1 MKRLIMMSLMA
12 TCCLTT
18 VLAQKTVVS
27 QKDQKEEPFNVVEDM
42 PAFPGGMEA
51 MMEFLIENVKY
62 PADAKKQKVDGRVLV
77 NFVVEKDGS
86 ITEVKVIKPTFPS
99 LDAEAVRV
107 VKAMPKW
114 KPGYQKGQAVRV
126 QFTMPIN
133 FSLK

>member
-1 MKRLIMMSLMA
+1 MKRLILMSLMA
-12 TCCLTT
+12 ICSLTT

-27 QKDQKEEPFNVVEDM
+27 QKDQKEEPYNVVEDM

-51 MMEFLIENVKY
+51 MIQFLSSNIQY
-62 PADAKKQKVDGRVLV
+62 PADAQKQKVDGRVLV

-86 ITEVKVIKPTFPS
+86 ITEVKVVKPTFPS
-99 LDAEAVRV
+99 LDAEAIRV

-114 KPGYQKGQAVRV
+114 KPGYQRGQAVRV

>member
-1 MKRLIMMSLMA
+1 MKRLILMSLMA
-12 TCCLTT
+12 ICCLTT

-51 MMEFLIENVKY
+51 MIQFLSSNIQY
-62 PADAKKQKVDGRVLV
+62 PADAQKQKVDGRVLV

-86 ITEVKVIKPTFPS
+86 ITEVKVIKPAFPS
-99 LDAEAVRV
+99 LDAEAIRV

>member
-1 MKRLIMMSLMA
+1 MKRLIFMSLMA

-27 QKDQKEEPFNVVEDM
+27 QKDQKEEPFDVVEDM

-51 MMEFLIENVKY
+51 MIQFISNNIQY
-62 PADAKKQKVDGRVLV
+62 PADAQKQKVDGRVLV

-86 ITEVKVIKPTFPS
+86 ITEVKVIKPAFPS
-99 LDAEAVRV
+99 LDAEAIRV

-114 KPGYQKGQAVRV
+114 KPGYQRGQAVRV

>member
-1 MKRLIMMSLMA
+1 MKRLIFMSLMA

-27 QKDQKEEPFNVVEDM
+27 QKDQKEDPFNVVEDM
-42 PAFPGGMEA
+42 PEFPDGIEA
-51 MMEFLIENVKY
+51 MIQFISNNIQY
-62 PADAKKQKVDGRVLV
+62 PADAQKQKVDGRVLV

>member
-12 TCCLTT
+12 ICCLTT

-27 QKDQKEEPFNVVEDM
+27 QKDQKEDPFNVVEDM

-51 MMEFLIENVKY
+51 MIQFISSNIKY

-77 NFVVEKDGS
+77 NFVIEKDGS
-86 ITEVKVIKPTFPS
+86 ITEVKVVKPTFPS
-99 LDAEAVRV
+99 LDAEAIRV

-114 KPGYQKGQAVRV
+114 KPGYQRGQAVRV

>member
-1 MKRLIMMSLMA
+1 MKRLIIMSLMA

-27 QKDQKEEPFNVVEDM
+27 QKDQKEEPFDVVEDM

-51 MMEFLIENVKY
+51 MIQFISSNIQY
-62 PADAKKQKVDGRVLV
+62 PADAQKQKVDGRVLV

-86 ITEVKVIKPTFPS
+86 ITEVKVVKPTFPS

>member
-1 MKRLIMMSLMA
+1 MKRLIFMSLMA

-27 QKDQKEEPFNVVEDM
+27 QKDQKEEPFDVVEDM

-51 MMEFLIENVKY
+51 MIQFISNNIQY
-62 PADAKKQKVDGRVLV
+62 PADAQKQKIDGRVLV

>member
-12 TCCLTT
+12 ICCLTT

-27 QKDQKEEPFNVVEDM
+27 QKDQKEDPFNVVEDM

-51 MMEFLIENVKY
+51 MIQFISSNIQY

-86 ITEVKVIKPTFPS
+86 ITEVKVVKPTFPS
-99 LDAEAVRV
+99 LDAEAIRV

-114 KPGYQKGQAVRV
+114 KPGYQNGKAVRV

>member
-1 MKRLIMMSLMA
+1 MKRLIFMSLMA

-27 QKDQKEEPFNVVEDM
+27 QKDQKEEPFDVVEDM

-51 MMEFLIENVKY
+51 MIQFISNNIQY
-62 PADAKKQKVDGRVLV
+62 PADAQKQKVDGRVLV

-107 VKAMPKW
+107 VMAMPKW

>member
-12 TCCLTT
+12 ICCLTT

-27 QKDQKEEPFNVVEDM
+27 QKDQKEDPFNVVEDM

-51 MMEFLIENVKY
+51 MIQFISSNIQY
-62 PADAKKQKVDGRVLV
+62 PADAQKQKVDGRVLV

-86 ITEVKVIKPTFPS
+86 ITEVKVIKPAFPS
-99 LDAEAVRV
+99 LDAEAIRV

-114 KPGYQKGQAVRV
+114 KPGYQNGRAVRV
-126 QFTMPIN
+126 LFTLPIN

>member
-1 MKRLIMMSLMA
+1 MSLMA

-27 QKDQKEEPFNVVEDM
+27 QKDQKETPFNVVEDK

-51 MMEFLIENVKY
+51 MIQFFSTNIQY
-62 PADAKKQKVDGRVLV
+62 PADAKKQKIDGRVLV

-86 ITEVKVIKPTFPS
+86 ITDVKVMKPGFPS

-107 VKAMPKW
+107 VKMMPKW

-126 QFTMPIN
+126 LFALPISFN
-133 FSLK
+133 LK

>member
-12 TCCLTT
+12 ICCLTT

-27 QKDQKEEPFNVVEDM
+27 QKDQKEDPFNVVEDM

-51 MMEFLIENVKY
+51 MIQFISSNIQY

-86 ITEVKVIKPTFPS
+86 ITEVKVVKPTFPS
-99 LDAEAVRV
+99 LDAEAIRV

-114 KPGYQKGQAVRV
+114 KPGYQRGQAVRV

>member
-12 TCCLTT
+12 ICCLTT

-27 QKDQKEEPFNVVEDM
+27 QKDQKEDPFNVVEDM

-51 MMEFLIENVKY
+51 MIQFISSNIKY
-62 PADAKKQKVDGRVLV
+62 PADVKKQKVDGRVLV

-86 ITEVKVIKPTFPS
+86 ITEVKVIKPAFPS

-114 KPGYQKGQAVRV
+114 KPGYQNGKAVRV

>member
-12 TCCLTT
+12 ICCLTT

-27 QKDQKEEPFNVVEDM
+27 QKDQKEEPFDVVEDM

-51 MMEFLIENVKY
+51 MMAFLIENVKY

-86 ITEVKVIKPTFPS
+86 ITEVKVIKPAFPS
-99 LDAEAVRV
+99 LDAEAIRV

-114 KPGYQKGQAVRV
+114 KPGYQNGQAVRV
-126 QFTMPIN
+126 LFTLPIN

>member
-12 TCCLTT
+12 ICCLTT

-51 MMEFLIENVKY
+51 MMAFLIENVKY

-86 ITEVKVIKPTFPS
+86 ITEIKVPKPGFPS
-99 LDAEAVRV
+99 LDAEAIRV

-114 KPGYQKGQAVRV
+114 KPGYQRGQAVRV
-126 QFTMPIN
+126 LFTLPISFN
-133 FSLK
+133 LK

>member
-1 MKRLIMMSLMA
+1 MKRLILMSLMA

-42 PAFPGGMEA
+42 PAFPGGMDA
-51 MMEFLIENVKY
+51 MIQFLSSNIQY

-77 NFVVEKDGS
+77 KFVVEKDGS
-86 ITEVKVIKPTFPS
+86 ITEVKVIKPAFPS
-99 LDAEAVRV
+99 LDAEAIRV

-114 KPGYQKGQAVRV
+114 KPGYQNGQAVRV
-126 QFTMPIN
+126 QFAMPIN

>member
-12 TCCLTT
+12 ICCLTT

-27 QKDQKEEPFNVVEDM
+27 QNDQKEDPFNVVEDM

-51 MMEFLIENVKY
+51 MIQFISSNIKY

-77 NFVVEKDGS
+77 KFVVEKDGS
-86 ITEVKVIKPTFPS
+86 ITEVKVIKPAFPS
-99 LDAEAVRV
+99 LDAEAIRV

-114 KPGYQKGQAVRV
+114 KPGYQNGQAVRV
-126 QFTMPIN
+126 QFAMPIN

>member
-1 MKRLIMMSLMA
+1 MKRLILMSLMA
-12 TCCLTT
+12 ICCLTT

-51 MMEFLIENVKY
+51 MIQFLSSNIQY
-62 PADAKKQKVDGRVLV
+62 PADAQKQKVDGRVLV

-86 ITEVKVIKPTFPS
+86 ITEVKVVKPTFPS
-99 LDAEAVRV
+99 LDAEAIRV

-114 KPGYQKGQAVRV
+114 KPGYQRGQAVRV

>member
-1 MKRLIMMSLMA
+1 MKRLILMSLMA
-12 TCCLTT
+12 ICCLTT

-51 MMEFLIENVKY
+51 MIQFISSNIKY

-86 ITEVKVIKPTFPS
+86 ITEVKVIKPAFPS
-99 LDAEAVRV
+99 LDAEAIRV

-114 KPGYQKGQAVRV
+114 KPGYQNGKAVRV

>member
-1 MKRLIMMSLMA
+1 MKRLILMSLMA
-12 TCCLTT
+12 ICSLTT

-51 MMEFLIENVKY
+51 MIQFLSSNIQY

-86 ITEVKVIKPTFPS
+86 ITEVKVIKPAFPS
-99 LDAEAVRV
+99 LDAEAIRV

-114 KPGYQKGQAVRV
+114 KPGYQRGQAVR
-126 QFTMPIN
+126 
-133 FSLK
+133 SRG

>member
-1 MKRLIMMSLMA
+1 MKRLIMMSLMVI
-12 TCCLTT
+12 CCLTT

-27 QKDQKEEPFNVVEDM
+27 QKDQKEDPFNVVEDM

-51 MMEFLIENVKY
+51 MIQFISSNIKY

-86 ITEVKVIKPTFPS
+86 ITEVKVIKPAFPS
-99 LDAEAVRV
+99 LDAEAIRV

-114 KPGYQKGQAVRV
+114 KPGYQRGQAVRV

>member
-1 MKRLIMMSLMA
+1 MKRLIVMSLMA

-27 QKDQKEEPFNVVEDM
+27 QKNQKEEPFDVVEDM

-51 MMEFLIENVKY
+51 MIQFISNNIQY
-62 PADAKKQKVDGRVLV
+62 PADAQKQKVDGRVLV

-86 ITEVKVIKPTFPS
+86 ITEVKVIKPAFPS

>member
-1 MKRLIMMSLMA
+1 MKRLIFMSLMA

-27 QKDQKEEPFNVVEDM
+27 QKDQKEEPFDVVEDM

-51 MMEFLIENVKY
+51 MIQFISSNIQY
-62 PADAKKQKVDGRVLV
+62 RADGQKQKVDGRVLV

-86 ITEVKVIKPTFPS
+86 ITEVKVVKPTFPS
-99 LDAEAVRV
+99 LDAEAIRV

-114 KPGYQKGQAVRV
+114 KPGYQRGQAVRV

>member
-1 MKRLIMMSLMA
+1 MKRLIIMSLMA

-27 QKDQKEEPFNVVEDM
+27 QKDQKEEPFDVVEDM

-51 MMEFLIENVKY
+51 MIQFISNNIQY
-62 PADAKKQKVDGRVLV
+62 PADAQKQKIDGRVLV

>member
-12 TCCLTT
+12 ICCLTT

-27 QKDQKEEPFNVVEDM
+27 QKDQKEDPFNVVEDM

-51 MMEFLIENVKY
+51 MIQFISSNIKY

-86 ITEVKVIKPTFPS
+86 ITEVKVIKPAFPS
-99 LDAEAVRV
+99 LDAEAIRV

-114 KPGYQKGQAVRV
+114 KPGYQRGKAVRV

>member
-1 MKRLIMMSLMA
+1 MKRLILMSLMA
-12 TCCLTT
+12 ICCLTT

-27 QKDQKEEPFNVVEDM
+27 QKDQKEEPYNVVEDM

-51 MMEFLIENVKY
+51 MIQFLSSNIQY
-62 PADAKKQKVDGRVLV
+62 PADAQKQKVDGRVLV

-86 ITEVKVIKPTFPS
+86 ITEVKVVKPTFPS
-99 LDAEAVRV
+99 LDAEAIRV

-114 KPGYQKGQAVRV
+114 KPGYQRGQAVRV

>member
-1 MKRLIMMSLMA
+1 MSLMA

-27 QKDQKEEPFNVVEDM
+27 QKDQKEDPFNVVEDM

-51 MMEFLIENVKY
+51 MMAFLIENVKY

-86 ITEVKVIKPTFPS
+86 ITEVKVIKPAFPS
-99 LDAEAVRV
+99 LDAEAIRV

-114 KPGYQKGQAVRV
+114 KPGYQNGQAVRV
-126 QFTMPIN
+126 LFTLPIN

>member
-1 MKRLIMMSLMA
+1 MKRLIVMSLMA

-27 QKDQKEEPFNVVEDM
+27 QKDQKETPFNVVEDK

-51 MMEFLIENVKY
+51 MIQFFSTNIQY
-62 PADAKKQKVDGRVLV
+62 PADAKKQKIDGRVLV

-86 ITEVKVIKPTFPS
+86 ITDVKVMKPGFPS

-107 VKAMPKW
+107 VKMMPKW

-126 QFTMPIN
+126 LFALPISFN
-133 FSLK
+133 LK

>member
-12 TCCLTT
+12 ICCLTT

-42 PAFPGGMEA
+42 PAFPGGMDA
-51 MMEFLIENVKY
+51 MIQFLSSNIQY
-62 PADAKKQKVDGRVLV
+62 PADAQKQKVDGRVLV

-114 KPGYQKGQAVRV
+114 KPGYQRGKAVRV

>member
-1 MKRLIMMSLMA
+1 MKRLIVMSLMA

-27 QKDQKEEPFNVVEDM
+27 QKDQKEEPFDVVEDM

-51 MMEFLIENVKY
+51 MIQFISSNIQY
-62 PADAKKQKVDGRVLV
+62 PADAQKQKVDGRVLV

-86 ITEVKVIKPTFPS
+86 ITEVKVVKPTFPS
-99 LDAEAVRV
+99 LDAEAIRV

-114 KPGYQKGQAVRV
+114 KPGYQRGQAVRV

>member
-1 MKRLIMMSLMA
+1 MSLMA

-27 QKDQKEEPFNVVEDM
+27 QKDQKEEPFDVVEDM

-51 MMEFLIENVKY
+51 MIQFISSNIQY
-62 PADAKKQKVDGRVLV
+62 PADAQKQKVDGRVLV

-86 ITEVKVIKPTFPS
+86 ITEVKVVKPTFPS
-99 LDAEAVRV
+99 LDAEAIRV

-114 KPGYQKGQAVRV
+114 KPGYQRGQAVRV

>member
-1 MKRLIMMSLMA
+1 MSLMT

-27 QKDQKEEPFNVVEDM
+27 QKDQKEEPFDVVEDM

-51 MMEFLIENVKY
+51 MIQFISNNIQY
-62 PADAKKQKVDGRVLV
+62 PADAQKQKVDGRVLV

>member
-12 TCCLTT
+12 ICCLTT

-27 QKDQKEEPFNVVEDM
+27 QKDQKEDPFNVVEDM

-51 MMEFLIENVKY
+51 MIQFISSNIKY

-86 ITEVKVIKPTFPS
+86 ITEVKVIKPAFPS

-114 KPGYQKGQAVRV
+114 KPGYQNGKAVRV

>member
-1 MKRLIMMSLMA
+1 MSLMA
-12 TCCLTT
+12 ICCLTT

-51 MMEFLIENVKY
+51 MIQFISSNIQY
-62 PADAKKQKVDGRVLV
+62 PADAQKQKVDGRVLV

-86 ITEVKVIKPTFPS
+86 ITEVKVIKPAFPS
-99 LDAEAVRV
+99 LDAEAIRV

-114 KPGYQKGQAVRV
+114 KPGYQRGKAVRV

>member
-1 MKRLIMMSLMA
+1 MSLMA

-27 QKDQKEEPFNVVEDM
+27 QKDQKEEPFDVVEDM

-51 MMEFLIENVKY
+51 MIQFISNNIQY
-62 PADAKKQKVDGRVLV
+62 PADAQKQKVDGRVLV

>member
-1 MKRLIMMSLMA
+1 MKRLIFMSLMA

-27 QKDQKEEPFNVVEDM
+27 QKDQKEEPFDVVEDM

-51 MMEFLIENVKY
+51 MIQFISNNIQY
-62 PADAKKQKVDGRVLV
+62 PADAQKQKVDGRVLV

-86 ITEVKVIKPTFPS
+86 ITEVKIIKPTFPS

>member
-1 MKRLIMMSLMA
+1 MKRLIIMSLMA

-51 MMEFLIENVKY
+51 MIQFLSSNIQY
-62 PADAKKQKVDGRVLV
+62 PADAQKQKVDGRVLV